1 MTQVNL
7 NIKQKLTQSQTV
19 VPKGEGAG
27 DKLGVWDKHTHTIIY
42 KIGKQQ
48 GFIV

>member
-1 MTQVNL
+1 MNL

-27 DKLGVWDKHTHTIIY
+27 DKLGDWDKHTHTNIY
-42 KIGKQQ
+42 NKGKQQ